1 MKQLAFA
8 GRPSPAAAIF
18 FPMTEHDIAAKFQLG
33 RAYCPHKGVPYA
45 PRGALCFKPFSA
57 LVRAVVCLSA
67 CVPRLHARDPDSSR
81 LCRYPECLPTF
92 RRAAGSL
99 LNL

>member
-45 PRGALCFKPFSA
+45 PRGAL
-57 LVRAVVCLSA
+57 
-67 CVPRLHARDPDSSR
+67 
-81 LCRYPECLPTF
+81 
-92 RRAAGSL
+92 
-99 LNL
+99 